1 MDIHISVPDD
11 VVEDAIAGLE
21 HYAREIDGYEA
32 MGNEEKLVALVSRAV
47 EVGAYNTRRTRA
59 ELEATRAVKMPKV
72 SGRTENPGR
81 A

>member
-1 MDIHISVPDD
+1 MEFSISVPDD
-11 VVEDAIAGLE
+11 AVEDAIAGLE
-21 HYAREIDGYEA
+21 HYSREIDGYST
-32 MGNEEKLVALVSRAV
+32 MDNEEKLVALVSRAV

-59 ELEATRAVKMPKV
+59 ELEATRAVKMPRV